1 MNKLILSAASVAM
14 AFGLATAA
22 PTASAAAGDRNA
34 ETMSAADANK
44 DGMVSKEEFLA
55 AMSKL
60 YDDKMDAMKKMPAAE
75 QAKMMK
81 GDQMTMKGY
90 RAMLREYGGGR

>member
-1 MNKLILSAASVAM
+1 MNKLILSAASIAM

-22 PTASAAAGDRNA
+22 TTATAAGGRNA
-34 ETMSAADANK
+34 ETMAADANG

-55 AMSKL
+55 AMGKM
-60 YDDKMDAMKKMPAAE
+60 YDAKMDKMKKMSPAA

-81 GDQMTMKGY
+81 GDQMTMDGY
-90 RAMLREYGGGR
+90 RALVREFNSLH

>member
-1 MNKLILSAASVAM
+1 MNKLILSAASFAM

-22 PTASAAAGDRNA
+22 TTASAAAGDRNA
-34 ETMSAADANK
+34 ETMAADANG

-55 AMSKL
+55 AMGKM
-60 YDDKMDAMKKMPAAE
+60 YDAKMDKMKKMAPAA

-81 GDQMTMKGY
+81 GDQMTMDGY
-90 RAMLREYGGGR
+90 RALVREFSSTH

>member
-1 MNKLILSAASVAM
+1 MNKLILSAATVAM

-22 PTASAAAGDRNA
+22 TTAAAAAGDRNA
-34 ETMSAADANK
+34 ETMAADANS
-44 DGMVSKEEFLA
+44 DGIVSKDEFLA

-60 YDDKMDAMKKMPAAE
+60 YDAKMEAMKKMPAAE

-81 GDQMTMKGY
+81 GDQMTVRGY

>member
-1 MNKLILSAASVAM
+1 MNKLILSAASIAM
-14 AFGLATAA
+14 AFGLVTAA
-22 PTASAAAGDRNA
+22 TTASAAAGDRNT
-34 ETMSAADANK
+34 ETMAADANK

-55 AMSKL
+55 AMSKM
-60 YDDKMDAMKKMPAAE
+60 YDDKMEAMKKMPAAQ

-81 GDQMTMKGY
+81 GDQMTVRGY